1 MHDTE
6 REIKHRVFS
15 IRSSGEIRT
24 VALSDVSYAEV
35 FDRKILLHMTDGEEI
50 EYYGRMRD
58 LEALAGSDFFR
69 VHRAYLVN
77 LKSISS
83 YASKHVK
90 LKGADIPVA
99 RGKYR
104 DLARAYMLFQI
115 KREACR

>member
-1 MHDTE
+1 MHDTG
-6 REIKHRVFS
+6 REIKHGVFS

-83 YASKHVK
+83 YASKH
-90 LKGADIPVA
+90 DIPVA

-115 KREACR
+115 KGEACR